1 MRFFVAIDD
10 TDNLESRGTGFRAR
24 EMGKLIVEQGI
35 GDVESISRHQLYVHK
50 NIPYTSHNSS
60 ACLIVNSDKY
70 EALQKLCSEYLIR
83 EAADGSD
90 AGLCIAREDLVCEKI
105 IDWGNRAKIEI
116 LNKESAHKLAN
127 EKSIFL
133 EGYTGTKIGVI
144 GSLAAVG
151 LRKAGN
157 DGRSI
162 WVKGKEL
169 REISGIFSGSE
180 LKNISHIQVIKSVDD
195 KLINDNERID
205 VGNWLRPVIQN
216 KKITVIV
223 EKTKNNENHEW
234 QHVSKEFIKNI
245 SN

>member
-35 GDVESISRHQLYVHK
+35 GDVESISRHQLYVHE
-50 NIPYTSHNSS
+50 NIPFTSHNSS

-70 EALQKLCSEYLIR
+70 DALQKLCSEYLIR
-83 EAADGSD
+83 ESAEGSD
-90 AGLCIAREDLVCEKI
+90 AGLCIAREESINEQI
-105 IDWGNRAKIEI
+105 IDWGNRAKKEI
-116 LNKESAHKLAN
+116 LTKENAHKLAN
-127 EKSIFL
+127 ERGIFL

-169 REISGIFSGSE
+169 REISGVFSGSE
-180 LKNISHIQVIKSVDD
+180 LKKISHIQVIKSVDD
-195 KLINDNERID
+195 TLINDNERID

-234 QHVSKEFIKNI
+234 QHVSKEYIKNI